1 MIAMLVFKEKMKLF
15 YSRFEMLLTPV
26 IRFTL
31 SLVTF
36 LIISKNVGFMTRL
49 NSPVILV
56 VLALA
61 CSIMP
66 YGIAVIIA
74 GGLILAHI
82 STVSIELTLVL
93 SVCMLMVAVLY
104 YGFQPGDSYLLL
116 ITPIFYILKIPYAVP
131 FLVGLSKT
139 PVAAV
144 PVGCGT
150 FIYYILQYVKQ
161 NAGVLTND
169 ASLDITQK
177 YVQIMKSMIS
187 NKLMM
192 QMIVSCVVG
201 VLVVYLI
208 RRLSIDYAWI
218 IAIVVGAIA
227 QLTVIFIGDYIFDVS
242 APMVELLLGTLGS
255 MLIAG
260 IYDFLI
266 FSVDYSR
273 TEYTQFED
281 DDYYYYVKAVPKLTI
296 STPDVKVQK
305 INSTKARRNVRGEIE
320 R

>member
-1 MIAMLVFKEKMKLF
+1 MIAILVFKEKMKLF
-15 YSRFEMLLTPV
+15 YSRFEMFLTPV
-26 IRFTL
+26 IRFSL

-36 LIISKNVGFMTRL
+36 LLISKNVGFMTRL
-49 NSPVILV
+49 NSAAMLT
-56 VLALA
+56 VLALI
-61 CSIMP
+61 CSMMP
-66 YGIAVIIA
+66 YGVTVILA
-74 GGLILAHI
+74 GALVLAHI
-82 STVSIELTLVL
+82 STVSMELTLVF
-93 SVCMLMVAVLY
+93 SVCLLMVAILY

-116 ITPIFYILKIPYAVP
+116 LTPIFYILKIPYALP
-131 FLVGLSKT
+131 LLVGLSKT

-150 FIYYILQYVKQ
+150 FVYYILQYVKQ

-177 YVQIMKSMIS
+177 YVQIMNSMIS
-187 NKLMM
+187 NRLMM
-192 QMIVSCVVG
+192 VMIISSMVG
-201 VLVVYLI
+201 VLAVYLI
-208 RRLSIDYAWI
+208 RRLSIDYAWV
-218 IAIVVGAIA
+218 IAIVIGSIA
-227 QLTVIFIGDYIFDVS
+227 QLTVIFIGNYIFNVS

-255 MLIAG
+255 MVIAG
-260 IYDFLI
+260 IYNFLI

-281 DDYYYYVKAVPKLTI
+281 DDYYYYVKAVPKITI

-305 INSTKARRNVRGEIE
+305 INSTKARRNVRGEME

>member
-1 MIAMLVFKEKMKLF
+1 MIKLNNP
-15 YSRFEMLLTPV
+15 T
-26 IRFTL
+26 I
-31 SLVTF
+31 
-36 LIISKNVGFMTRL
+36 LII
-49 NSPVILV
+49 
-56 VLALA
+56 LALA
-61 CSIMP
+61 CSVMP
-66 YGIAVIIA
+66 YGVTVILA

-82 STVSIELTLVL
+82 STVSIELALILLVCL
-93 SVCMLMVAVLY
+93 LIVAVLY

-131 FLVGLSKT
+131 LLVGLSKT
-139 PVAAV
+139 PIAAV

-150 FIYYILQYVKQ
+150 FLYYILLYVKQ

-177 YVQIMKSMIS
+177 YVQIMKSMMG

-192 QMIVSCVVG
+192 LMIVSCVVG
-201 VLVVYLI
+201 VFVVYLI

-242 APMVELLLGTLGS
+242 APMAQLLLGTLGS

-260 IYDFLI
+260 IYNFLI

-273 TEYTQFED
+273 TEYIQFED
-281 DDYYYYVKAVPKLTI
+281 DDYYYYVKAVPKITI

-305 INSTKARRNVRGEIE
+305 INSTKAHKNAWGE
-320 R
+320 

>member
-15 YSRFEMLLTPV
+15 YSRFEMFLTPV

-49 NSPVILV
+49 NSTVILM

-131 FLVGLSKT
+131 LLVGLSKT
-139 PVAAV
+139 PVAAI

-192 QMIVSCVVG
+192 LMIVSCVVG

-208 RRLSIDYAWI
+208 RRLSIDYAWM

-260 IYDFLI
+260 IYNFLI

-305 INSTKARRNVRGEIE
+305 INSTKARRNVRGEME

>member
-1 MIAMLVFKEKMKLF
+1 MIAILVFKEKIKQF
-15 YSRFEMLLTPV
+15 YSRFEMFVTPV
-26 IRFTL
+26 IRFVL
-31 SLVTF
+31 SIVTF
-36 LIISKNVGFMTRL
+36 FLINSNIGFMARL
-49 NSPVILV
+49 NNPVILV

-66 YGIAVIIA
+66 YGVTVILA
-74 GGLILAHI
+74 GGLILAHL
-82 STVSIELTLVL
+82 STVSVELTLVL
-93 SVCMLMVAVLY
+93 FVCLLIVAVLY

-131 FLVGLSKT
+131 LLVGLSKT

-150 FIYYILQYVKQ
+150 FIYYVLQYVKQ
-161 NAGVLTND
+161 NVGVLTND

-177 YVQIMKSMIS
+177 YVQIMKSIMG

-192 QMIVSCVVG
+192 LMLISCVAG
-201 VLVVYLI
+201 IFVVYLV
-208 RRLSIDYAWI
+208 RRLSIDYAWL
-218 IAIVVGAIA
+218 IAIVVGAIT
-227 QLTVIFIGDYIFDVS
+227 QLAAIFIGDFIFNVS
-242 APMVELLLGTLGS
+242 APMLELVFGMLGS
-255 MLIAG
+255 MVIAG
-260 IYDFLI
+260 IYNFLI

-281 DDYYYYVKAVPKLTI
+281 DDYYYYVKAVPKITI

-305 INSTKARRNVRGEIE
+305 INSTKARRNARGDMI
-320 R
+320 

>member
-1 MIAMLVFKEKMKLF
+1 MIAILVFKEKIKQF
-15 YSRFEMLLTPV
+15 YSRFEMFVTPV
-26 IRFTL
+26 IRFVL
-31 SLVTF
+31 SIVTF
-36 LIISKNVGFMTRL
+36 FLINSNIGFMARL
-49 NSPVILV
+49 NNPVILV

-66 YGIAVIIA
+66 YGVTVILA
-74 GGLILAHI
+74 GGLILAHL
-82 STVSIELTLVL
+82 STVSVELTLVL
-93 SVCMLMVAVLY
+93 FVCLLIVAVLY

-131 FLVGLSKT
+131 LLVGLSKT

-150 FIYYILQYVKQ
+150 FIYYVLQYVKQ
-161 NAGVLTND
+161 NVGVLTND

-177 YVQIMKSMIS
+177 YVQIMKSIMG

-192 QMIVSCVVG
+192 LMLISCVAG
-201 VLVVYLI
+201 IFVVYLV
-208 RRLSIDYAWI
+208 RRLSIDYAWL
-218 IAIVVGAIA
+218 IAIVVGAIT
-227 QLTVIFIGDYIFDVS
+227 QLAAIFIGDFIFNVS
-242 APMVELLLGTLGS
+242 APMLELVFGMLGS
-255 MLIAG
+255 MVIAG
-260 IYDFLI
+260 VYNFLI

-281 DDYYYYVKAVPKLTI
+281 DDYYYYVKAVPKITI

-305 INSTKARRNVRGEIE
+305 INSTKARRNARGDMI
-320 R
+320 

>member
-15 YSRFEMLLTPV
+15 YSRFEMFLTPV
-26 IRFTL
+26 IRFIL

-66 YGIAVIIA
+66 YGIAVILA

-131 FLVGLSKT
+131 LLVGLSKT

-192 QMIVSCVVG
+192 LMIVSCVVG
-201 VLVVYLI
+201 VLAVYLI
-208 RRLSIDYAWI
+208 RRLSMDYAWM

-227 QLTVIFIGDYIFDVS
+227 QLTVIFIGDYMFDVS

-255 MLIAG
+255 MMIAG
-260 IYDFLI
+260 IYNFLI

-305 INSTKARRNVRGEIE
+305 INSTKARRNVRGDME

>member
-1 MIAMLVFKEKMKLF
+1 MIAILVFKEKIKQF
-15 YSRFEMLLTPV
+15 YSRFEMFVTPV
-26 IRFTL
+26 IRFVL
-31 SLVTF
+31 SIVTF
-36 LIISKNVGFMTRL
+36 FQINRNIGFMARL
-49 NSPVILV
+49 NNPVILV

-66 YGIAVIIA
+66 YGVTVILA
-74 GGLILAHI
+74 GGLILAHL
-82 STVSIELTLVL
+82 STVSVELTLVL
-93 SVCMLMVAVLY
+93 FVCLLIVAVLY

-131 FLVGLSKT
+131 LLVGLSKT

-150 FIYYILQYVKQ
+150 FIYYVLQYVKQ
-161 NAGVLTND
+161 NVGVLTND

-177 YVQIMKSMIS
+177 YVQIMKSMMG

-192 QMIVSCVVG
+192 LMIISCAAG
-201 VLVVYLI
+201 IFVVYLF
-208 RRLSIDYAWI
+208 RRLSIDYAWL
-218 IAIVVGAIA
+218 IAIVIGAIT

-242 APMVELLLGTLGS
+242 APMLELVFGMLGS
-255 MLIAG
+255 MMIAG
-260 IYDFLI
+260 IYNFLI

-281 DDYYYYVKAVPKLTI
+281 DDYYYYVKAVPKITI

-305 INSTKARRNVRGEIE
+305 INSTKTRRNARGDMI
-320 R
+320 

>member
-1 MIAMLVFKEKMKLF
+1 MIEMLVFKEKMKLF
-15 YSRFEMLLTPV
+15 YSRFEMFVTPV
-26 IRFTL
+26 IRFVL
-31 SLVTF
+31 SVVTF
-36 LIISKNVGFMTRL
+36 FLINKNVGFMIKL
-49 NSPVILV
+49 NNPTILII
-56 VLALA
+56 LALA
-61 CSIMP
+61 CSVMP
-66 YGIAVIIA
+66 YGVTVILA

-82 STVSIELTLVL
+82 STVSIELALILLVCL
-93 SVCMLMVAVLY
+93 LIVAVLY

-131 FLVGLSKT
+131 LLVGLSKT
-139 PVAAV
+139 PIAAV

-150 FIYYILQYVKQ
+150 FLYYILLYVKQ

-177 YVQIMKSMIS
+177 YVQIMKSMMG

-192 QMIVSCVVG
+192 LMIVSCVVG
-201 VLVVYLI
+201 VFVVYLI

-242 APMVELLLGTLGS
+242 APMAQLLLGTLGS

-260 IYDFLI
+260 IYNFLI

-273 TEYTQFED
+273 TEYIQFED
-281 DDYYYYVKAVPKLTI
+281 DDYYYYVKAVPKITI

-305 INSTKARRNVRGEIE
+305 INSTKAHKNAWGE
-320 R
+320 

>member
-15 YSRFEMLLTPV
+15 YSRFEMLLIPV

-36 LIISKNVGFMTRL
+36 LIISRNVGFMNRL

-82 STVSIELTLVL
+82 STVSIELTLIL

-131 FLVGLSKT
+131 LLVGLSKT

-192 QMIVSCVVG
+192 LMIVACVTG

-208 RRLSIDYAWI
+208 RRLSIDYAWM

-227 QLTVIFIGDYIFDVS
+227 QLTVIFIGVYIFDVS

-260 IYDFLI
+260 IYNFLI

-305 INSTKARRNVRGEIE
+305 INSTKARRNGRGDME

>member
-15 YSRFEMLLTPV
+15 YSRFEMLLIPV

-36 LIISKNVGFMTRL
+36 LIISRNVGFMNRL

-82 STVSIELTLVL
+82 STVSIELTLIL

-131 FLVGLSKT
+131 LLVGLSKT
-139 PVAAV
+139 PAAAV

-192 QMIVSCVVG
+192 LMIVACVTG

-208 RRLSIDYAWI
+208 RRLSIDYAWM

-227 QLTVIFIGDYIFDVS
+227 QLTVIFIGVYIFDVS

-260 IYDFLI
+260 IYNFLI

-305 INSTKARRNVRGEIE
+305 INSTKARRNGRGDME

>member
-15 YSRFEMLLTPV
+15 YSRFEMLLIPV

-36 LIISKNVGFMTRL
+36 LIISRNVGFMNRL

-82 STVSIELTLVL
+82 STVSIELTLIL

-131 FLVGLSKT
+131 LLVGLSKT

-192 QMIVSCVVG
+192 LMIVACVTG

-208 RRLSIDYAWI
+208 RRLSIDYAWM

-227 QLTVIFIGDYIFDVS
+227 QLTVIFIGVYIFDVS
-242 APMVELLLGTLGS
+242 APVVELLLGTLGS

-260 IYDFLI
+260 IYNFLI

-305 INSTKARRNVRGEIE
+305 INSTKARRNGRGDME

>member
-1 MIAMLVFKEKMKLF
+1 MIAILVFKEKIKQF
-15 YSRFEMLLTPV
+15 YSRFEMFVTPV
-26 IRFTL
+26 IRFVL
-31 SLVTF
+31 SIVTF
-36 LIISKNVGFMTRL
+36 FQINRNIGFMARL
-49 NSPVILV
+49 NNPVILV

-66 YGIAVIIA
+66 YGVTVILA
-74 GGLILAHI
+74 GGLILAHL
-82 STVSIELTLVL
+82 STVSVELTLVL
-93 SVCMLMVAVLY
+93 FVCLLIVAVLY

-131 FLVGLSKT
+131 LLVGLSKT

-150 FIYYILQYVKQ
+150 FIYYVLQYVKQ
-161 NAGVLTND
+161 NVGVLTND

-177 YVQIMKSMIS
+177 YVQIMKSMMG

-192 QMIVSCVVG
+192 LMIISCAAG
-201 VLVVYLI
+201 IFVVYLF
-208 RRLSIDYAWI
+208 RRLSIDYAWL
-218 IAIVVGAIA
+218 IAVVIGAIT

-242 APMVELLLGTLGS
+242 APMLELVFGMLGS
-255 MLIAG
+255 MMIAG
-260 IYDFLI
+260 IYNFLI

-281 DDYYYYVKAVPKLTI
+281 DDYYYYVKAVPKITI

-305 INSTKARRNVRGEIE
+305 INSTKTRRNARGDMI
-320 R
+320 

>member
-15 YSRFEMLLTPV
+15 YSRFEMFLTPV

-49 NSPVILV
+49 NSMVILM

-131 FLVGLSKT
+131 LLVGLSKT

-177 YVQIMKSMIS
+177 YVQIMKSMIN

-192 QMIVSCVVG
+192 LMIVSCVAG

-208 RRLSIDYAWI
+208 RRLSIDYAWM

-260 IYDFLI
+260 IYNFLI

-305 INSTKARRNVRGEIE
+305 INSTKARRNVRGEME

>member
-15 YSRFEMLLTPV
+15 YSRFEMLLIPV

-36 LIISKNVGFMTRL
+36 LIISRNVGFMNRL

-66 YGIAVIIA
+66 YGIEVIIA
-74 GGLILAHI
+74 GGLILSHI
-82 STVSIELTLVL
+82 STVSIELTLIL

-131 FLVGLSKT
+131 LLVGLSKT

-192 QMIVSCVVG
+192 LMIVACVTG

-208 RRLSIDYAWI
+208 RRLSIDYAWM

-227 QLTVIFIGDYIFDVS
+227 QLTVIFIGVYIFDVS

-260 IYDFLI
+260 IYNFLI

-305 INSTKARRNVRGEIE
+305 INSTKARRNGRGDME

>member
-1 MIAMLVFKEKMKLF
+1 M
-15 YSRFEMLLTPV
+15 
-26 IRFTL
+26 
-31 SLVTF
+31 
-36 LIISKNVGFMTRL
+36 
-49 NSPVILV
+49 
-56 VLALA
+56 
-61 CSIMP
+61 
-66 YGIAVIIA
+66 
-74 GGLILAHI
+74 
-82 STVSIELTLVL
+82 
-93 SVCMLMVAVLY
+93 Y

-131 FLVGLSKT
+131 LLVGLSKT
-139 PVAAV
+139 PIAVV

-150 FIYYILQYVKQ
+150 FIYYVLQYVKQ

-169 ASLDITQK
+169 ASLDIAQK
-177 YVQIMKSMIS
+177 YVQIMKSMMG

-192 QMIVSCVVG
+192 LMIVSCVAG
-201 VLVVYLI
+201 VFVVYLI

-242 APMVELLLGTLGS
+242 APMAQLLLGTLGS

-260 IYDFLI
+260 IYNFLI

-273 TEYTQFED
+273 TEYIQFED
-281 DDYYYYVKAVPKLTI
+281 DDYYYYVKAVPKITI

-305 INSTKARRNVRGEIE
+305 INSTKAHKNAWGE
-320 R
+320 

>member
-15 YSRFEMLLTPV
+15 YSRFEMFLTPV
-26 IRFTL
+26 IRFIL

-66 YGIAVIIA
+66 YGIAVILA

-131 FLVGLSKT
+131 LLVGLSKT

-192 QMIVSCVVG
+192 LMIVSCVVG
-201 VLVVYLI
+201 VLAVYLI
-208 RRLSIDYAWI
+208 RRLSIDYAWM

-227 QLTVIFIGDYIFDVS
+227 QLTVIFIGDYMFDVS

-255 MLIAG
+255 MMIAG
-260 IYDFLI
+260 IYNFLI

-305 INSTKARRNVRGEIE
+305 INSTKARRNVRGDME

>member
-15 YSRFEMLLTPV
+15 YSRFEMFLTPV
-26 IRFTL
+26 IRFII

-61 CSIMP
+61 CSVMP

-131 FLVGLSKT
+131 LLVGLSKT
-139 PVAAV
+139 PVSAV

-192 QMIVSCVVG
+192 LMIISCVTG
-201 VLVVYLI
+201 VLVVYII
-208 RRLSIDYAWI
+208 RRLSIDYAWM

-242 APMVELLLGTLGS
+242 VPVVGLLLGTLGS

-260 IYDFLI
+260 IYNFLI

-305 INSTKARRNVRGEIE
+305 INSTKARRNVRGEME

>member
-15 YSRFEMLLTPV
+15 YSRFEMLLIPV

-36 LIISKNVGFMTRL
+36 LIISRNVGFMNRL

-56 VLALA
+56 VLVLA

-82 STVSIELTLVL
+82 STVSIELTLIL

-131 FLVGLSKT
+131 LLVGLSKT

-192 QMIVSCVVG
+192 LMIVACVTG

-208 RRLSIDYAWI
+208 RRLSIDYAWM

-227 QLTVIFIGDYIFDVS
+227 QLTVIFIGVYIFDVS

-260 IYDFLI
+260 IYNFLI

-305 INSTKARRNVRGEIE
+305 INSTKARRNGRGDME

>member
-15 YSRFEMLLTPV
+15 YSRFEMFLTPV
-26 IRFTL
+26 IRFLL
-31 SLVTF
+31 SFVTF
-36 LIISKNVGFMTRL
+36 FIISRNVGFMTRL
-49 NSPVILV
+49 NSPVILT

-66 YGIAVIIA
+66 YGVAVIVA

-93 SVCMLMVAVLY
+93 LVCLLIVAILY

-116 ITPIFYILKIPYAVP
+116 VTPIFYILKIPYAIP
-131 FLVGLSKT
+131 LLVGLSRS

-150 FIYYILQYVKQ
+150 FVYYILQYVKQ

-177 YVQIMKSMIS
+177 YVQIMKSIMG

-192 QMIVSCVVG
+192 LMMIASMVG
-201 VLVVYLI
+201 VLAVYLI
-208 RRLSIDYAWI
+208 RRLSVDYAWI
-218 IAIVVGAIA
+218 IAIAVGAIA
-227 QLTVIFIGDYIFDVS
+227 QLTVIFIGDYIFNVS
-242 APMVELLLGTLGS
+242 APMASLLLGMLGS
-255 MLIAG
+255 MVLAG
-260 IYDFLI
+260 IYNFLI

-281 DDYYYYVKAVPKLTI
+281 DDYYYYVKAVPKITI

-305 INSTKARRNVRGEIE
+305 INSTKARRNVRGEME